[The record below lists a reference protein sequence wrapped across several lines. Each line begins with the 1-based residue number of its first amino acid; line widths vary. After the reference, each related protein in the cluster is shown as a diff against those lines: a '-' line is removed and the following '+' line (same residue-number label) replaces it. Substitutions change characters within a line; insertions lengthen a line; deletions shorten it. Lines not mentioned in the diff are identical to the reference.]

1 MSGPIWKLSDD
12 VTAVTVTF
20 PTHPPVAVKLNVA
33 ELTELQKNLGILRNN
48 MKPAVSAAFEAGQR
62 VEAIT
67 NPAWVAEPDAMLC
80 NSLLHIRDPRYGWL
94 HYWIPKS
101 EAAKLA
107 KALQAQV
114 DAPPP
119 TQGRA
124 N

>member
-1 MSGPIWKLSDD
+1 M
-12 VTAVTVTF
+12 
-20 PTHPPVAVKLNVA
+20 
-33 ELTELQKNLGILRNN
+33 LG
-48 MKPAVSAAFEAGQR
+48 
-62 VEAIT
+62 
-67 NPAWVAEPDAMLC
+67 

-94 HYWIPKS
+94 HYWIPKG

-119 TQGRA
+119 TQGRV